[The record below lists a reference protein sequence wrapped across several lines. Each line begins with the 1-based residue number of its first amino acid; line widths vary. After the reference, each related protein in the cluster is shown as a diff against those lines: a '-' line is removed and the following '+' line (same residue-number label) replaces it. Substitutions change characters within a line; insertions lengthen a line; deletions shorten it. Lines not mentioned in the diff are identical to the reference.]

1 MYPISRN
8 TWDETQLKNYL
19 HSIILCQDKMN
30 NDIDLSFLNDMQI
43 FNRRGNEES
52 IGKFETFWKAAAIV
66 IELDGGFGEHRRQHC
81 S

>member
-1 MYPISRN
+1 
-8 TWDETQLKNYL
+8 
-19 HSIILCQDKMN
+19 MN

-66 IELDGGFGEHRRQHC
+66 IELDEGYWAHWRRHC
-81 S
+81 SGNVDTASNVSYAPIAMSIPKLIKKTSP